1 MSEQKT
7 PKMFRTVFGG
17 GYQKS
22 DVNAYIETMLAEFR
36 SVEQTLKN
44 TINHQRTELDALRHQ
59 NDEAAA
65 AKEAAEQLQAA
76 LDGTAE
82 KLGQTCEE
90 LDACKAACIAAEAA
104 RATAEAS
111 VMAAAAERDAAKEEA
126 QSLSAERD
134 AAVAEL
140 AALRAQYEA
149 LLAQQQTT
157 AEEAEPQTDT
167 DTTAVP
173 AQESVF
179 PEDYESLKLKAE
191 QYDRMSAHI
200 GAIMLKANADADDV
214 MKHAQAEADTM
225 VGEVNRMLAET
236 RERAQANAD
245 HLIDDISR
253 SLAEISRG
261 CREEIVMDLDELR
274 VALRTLENLI
284 ENKYTDINRKLD
296 YSKEEMEQTAGAI
309 IRSATAPVERTET
322 AASQNV

>member
-149 LLAQQQTT
+149 LLAQQHTT

-173 AQESVF
+173 AQETGF

-200 GAIMLKANADADDV
+200 GAIMLKANAGAEDILSRAKTDAD
-214 MKHAQAEADTM
+214 AM
-225 VGEVNRMLAET
+225 VAEVNGALAET
-236 RERAQANAD
+236 RTRAQTAAD
-245 HLIDDISR
+245 TLIADVGRSLGEISR
-253 SLAEISRG
+253 S
-261 CREEIVMDLDELR
+261 CREDIAMDLEELR
-274 VALRTLENLI
+274 TALRTLEDTVSS
-284 ENKYTDINRKLD
+284 KYADISRKLD
-296 YSKEEMEQTAGAI
+296 YAKEEMEQTSGAI
-309 IRSATAPVERTET
+309 IRAATEPAAPMTG
-322 AASQNV
+322 N